1 MSGSHNN
8 KTSASLQPKIE
19 LTDSAPFQ
27 VTIDFLKELRPPP
40 WILTA
45 IVPDGPTSTVT
56 AHTVEEAAA
65 FLGKHNGMNNLY
77 YTLNVTRTAMSKKP
91 KKADV
96 VAVEYLHAD
105 LDPADGET
113 PEAAKARFL
122 RQFENSFEPPP
133 TWIVD
138 SGGGIQAGWRM
149 NEPIGLEGA
158 DREALIPTIEGRSK
172 EIMLR
177 LGSEA
182 GTQNIDRILRLPGTT
197 NIPNKKK
204 LEKGRVACPT
214 ALIKFS
220 RASYGL
226 ESFALP
232 EQNKPG
238 TPEDGGHHARQEPD
252 DAHEGKL
259 ERAIRLGENGEFG
272 GDRSNAVHYVA
283 CEMLR
288 RGFPEPAI
296 VSTLLD
302 PANKISDHVRAQDK
316 PRAYAE
322 RQIERARERIPASK
336 VEVLPPSQWM
346 GERRAAEPPAL
357 IKGLFPQ
364 TGVAMIG
371 GQSGGG
377 KTFHAINI
385 GVHLIPD
392 CNKEFYIDK
401 YRIKR
406 HGGVLY
412 FVLEGKPAFP
422 LRVTTAFE
430 QVLKRQLEFG
440 DRAKLPFAWNFY
452 EPSIFQKGPDALLKL
467 AEREA
472 QKMRA
477 EFGVDLVAIEI
488 DTMGLAACYENED
501 KAAQVQKVISGLNR
515 LSNETGALVIGVD
528 HYGKDQSAGLR
539 GSSAKRGHVETVLA
553 CLVDRD
559 KDERPTNHRLIF
571 EKIRDGEEGR
581 IIPYRLKPVDLGRD
595 EDGDPLSTCV
605 IQWEPNRVQPSK
617 QRMLQRRKTDVALEQ
632 AIDEVGLPSEV
643 EVLRTAFYKYH
654 GGNNRSANTAW
665 HRAIGK
671 VGLEFF
677 DGKLNYAP

>member
-1 MSGSHNN
+1 MSSISILN
-8 KTSASLQPKIE
+8 KNGRS
-19 LTDSAPFQ
+19 PFQ
-27 VTIDFLKELRPPP
+27 VTIDFLQELRPPP

-45 IVPDGPTSTVT
+45 IVPDGHTTTVT
-56 AHTVEEAAA
+56 AHTVDAVVA
-65 FLGKHNGMNNLY
+65 FCGEHNGKNNLY

-91 KKADV
+91 KKADI

-105 LDPADGET
+105 LDPADGES
-113 PEAAKARFL
+113 PDDAKARYL
-122 RQFENSFEPPP
+122 GQLNGSFHPPP
-133 TWIVD
+133 TWVVD
-138 SGGGIQAGWRM
+138 SGGGIQAGWRLA
-149 NEPIGLEGA
+149 EPIGLENE

-172 EIMLR
+172 EIMFR

-182 GTQNIDRILRLPGTT
+182 GTQNIDRILRLPGTI
-197 NIPNKKK
+197 NVPNKKK
-204 LEKGRVACPT
+204 MEKGRVACPT
-214 ALIKFS
+214 CLIKFNG
-220 RASYGL
+220 ASYGL
-226 ESFALP
+226 DVFPIPAP
-232 EQNKPG
+232 EEHTKPG

-252 DAHEGKL
+252 GLEDKL
-259 ERAIRLGENGEFG
+259 ERIIRLGENGEFN
-272 GDRSNAVHYVA
+272 GDRSSAVFYVA

-288 RGFPEPAI
+288 RGSPGPAI

-302 PANKISDHVRAQDK
+302 PANKISDHVRAQDR

-322 RQIERARERIPASK
+322 RQVARARERVPAPE
-336 VEVLPPSQWM
+336 VVVLPPSRWM
-346 GERRAAEPPAL
+346 GERRAVEPPAL
-357 IKGLFPQ
+357 IKGVFPQ

-392 CNKEFYIDK
+392 CKQNFYIDK

-412 FVLEGKPAFP
+412 LVLEGKPAFP

-430 QVLKRQLEFG
+430 QLLKRQLEFG
-440 DRAKLPFAWNFY
+440 DRAKLPYAWNVF
-452 EPSIFQKGPDALLKL
+452 EPNLFNQGPDALIKL

-472 QKMRA
+472 QKMRT
-477 EFGVDLVAIEI
+477 EFSVDLVAVFL

-501 KAAQVQKVISGLNR
+501 KAAQVQRVISGLNR

-528 HYGKDQSAGLR
+528 HYGKDQGQGLR

-559 KDERPTNHRLIF
+559 KDEKPTNHRLMF

-581 IIPYRLKPVDLGRD
+581 VIPYRLKQVDLGRD

-605 IQWEPNRVQPSK
+605 IQWEFDRRQQPKRK
-617 QRMLQRRKTDVALEQ
+617 QQQKKKTDVALEL
-632 AIDEVGLPSEV
+632 AIKDVGLPADV
-643 EVLRTAFYKYH
+643 EKLRAAFYKHH
-654 GGNNRSANTAW
+654 GGEKHTANVAW
-665 HRAIGK
+665 NRAINAM
-671 VGLEFF
+671 GLEVSG
-677 DGKLNYAP
+677 DKLV